1 MRRRL
6 SSIKCHKQL
15 VHTRENGERLATL
28 WLGESLDKGFTLV
41 EMLIAALIFTVGTVS
56 LMSMIL
62 FALASR
68 FAARLESA
76 ALKLSQ
82 QKLEQLK
89 SYRPDDLALSI
100 SGNALNSL
108 GEIDFSAAPDPQATS
123 QTELTLNK
131 TRNSKLLFE
140 TRWSIG
146 TVGTKKV
153 ITVATRKASGSPIAL
168 NPLSLKVVVAP

>member
-1 MRRRL
+1 MRNTV
-6 SSIKCHKQL
+6 L
-15 VHTRENGERLATL
+15 VTGSAGLIGSETARFFHA
-28 WLGESLDKGFTLV
+28 KGYRV
-41 EMLIAALIFTVGTVS
+41 VGIDYDMRKV
-56 LMSMIL
+56 
-62 FALASR
+62 FFGAGASTDWNR
-68 FAARLESA
+68 CL
-76 ALKLSQ
+76 LQ
-82 QKLEQLK
+82 EQLK

-108 GEIDFSAAPDPQATS
+108 GEIDFNAAPDPQATS

-146 TVGTKKV
+146 TVGTKTV

-168 NPLSLKVVVAP
+168 KPLSLKVVVAP